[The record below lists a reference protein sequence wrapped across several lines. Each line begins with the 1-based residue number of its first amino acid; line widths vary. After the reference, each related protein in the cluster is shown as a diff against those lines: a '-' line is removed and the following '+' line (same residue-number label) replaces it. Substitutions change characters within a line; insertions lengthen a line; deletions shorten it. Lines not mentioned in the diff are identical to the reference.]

1 MPTAPGDLLAS
12 ILTLITEI
20 FTGIAPS
27 PKTGIPLRN
36 QLTCHLADDF
46 RRDTGAGART
56 LEPDTHA

>member
-12 ILTLITEI
+12 IRTLNI